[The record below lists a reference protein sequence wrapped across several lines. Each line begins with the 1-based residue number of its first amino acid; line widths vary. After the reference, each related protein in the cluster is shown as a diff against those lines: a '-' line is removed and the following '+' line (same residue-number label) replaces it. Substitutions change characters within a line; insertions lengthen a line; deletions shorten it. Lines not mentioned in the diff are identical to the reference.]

1 MGFSVF
7 ALVNNLEP
15 NVLEVQLFER
25 ALSRKHAAVTTAHLS
40 VPAEGDQPITSHF
53 NIGASKHE
61 TRLKK
66 TINKE
71 IDIPIPDIRP
81 NSQN

>member
-61 TRLKK
+61 MRLA
-66 TINKE
+66 KE
-71 IDIPIPDIRP
+71 NDHQRDRYTH
-81 NSQN
+81 S